1 MLRPSTP
8 RPLALDLCYDVL
20 APLCSATQREEY
32 LSGGGRGGG
41 GRAAAARAI
50 LWDSLRAAPGPGG
63 LKASLR
69 VCVTSGGGRPR
80 HPTLPSPLQLPSSC
94 FAPSALQP
102 CAPPL
107 PGEYV
112 YLRSPAD
119 LRRLLLSPPPDLL
132 PATHLTPE
140 RSGSPTSSSTSSPT
154 GRLTASHLAAP
165 PDAPAAHV
173 AAGGAS
179 TCSLLEAGSLVEA
192 GAAVEHC
199 HLPAGCVVGA
209 GALLSGVQSL
219 PAGTRWPEGVAG
231 FEIVLRSA
239 AAAAAAGAREAEA
252 EAEGTSAPQYT
263 ASTPTRPPV
272 HRQYTASTPS
282 AAAASSSAA
291 RLRHSADGD
300 TDPEGEGCAEQDA
313 RSCRL
318 LLLWLD
324 ELAEPG
330 EAGGAALLARCGA
343 SAAQLWADGAPRT
356 AWHARLF
363 PLLRGGDDP
372 VAWWPLLSWLAEG
385 RPPPAA
391 WEAAPRLSWL
401 EAAAAT
407 DLGATLRAR
416 ARLASRVALRAV
428 RARLAAPEPS
438 YLRHLLARLAC
449 GGAAQLR
456 ALLAVLDEIAADGT
470 PRLATRAFAAIA
482 DALALRA
489 GQRGGLR
496 SGPAA
501 NGEWGAALRMLRGG
515 ELRAAVTALAE
526 VRAAWIGADEPRM
539 LVRAARHY
547 EGAVA
552 ECISCC
558 VRTCVATATV
568 PPEARRP
575 QRGAWVVCEAP
586 ARLDLAGGWSD
597 TPPICY
603 EHAAGGV
610 VINAAIQ
617 IDGRCPIGARARRID
632 EPVLRITIDPAAG
645 PIIVSELSG
654 MEDYNSPLAPGALP
668 KCVLLFCG
676 VVSLSDPEGRTL
688 AEQLASG
695 GGGLELESWSHLPT
709 GSGLGTSSILAAA
722 LVAAVGLASGRDYA
736 PEALTHAVL
745 QVEQMLTTGGGWQDQ
760 AGGILPGFKRCSS
773 AAALPLRVVSRVLPL
788 AEGHCALLSRHLQL
802 VYTGKTR
809 LARNLL
815 QDVLRR
821 WHSANPAILDN
832 VRALVATAAELEKSL
847 LQPRAEIDV
856 AAVGRCVASY
866 WEQKK
871 RMCDAEPE
879 AVSRML
885 AKLRPLVHGATLTG
899 AGGGGFLLLVTKE
912 PDAREAVRAALAD
925 EQVVLHDVCIDQQGL
940 RTRFEA
946 ATS

>member
-1 MLRPSTP
+1 M
-8 RPLALDLCYDVL
+8 A
-20 APLCSATQREEY
+20 
-32 LSGGGRGGG
+32 
-41 GRAAAARAI
+41 
-50 LWDSLRAAPGPGG
+50 
-63 LKASLR
+63 
-69 VCVTSGGGRPR
+69 
-80 HPTLPSPLQLPSSC
+80 
-94 FAPSALQP
+94 
-102 CAPPL
+102 
-107 PGEYV
+107 
-112 YLRSPAD
+112 
-119 LRRLLLSPPPDLL
+119 
-132 PATHLTPE
+132 
-140 RSGSPTSSSTSSPT
+140 
-154 GRLTASHLAAP
+154 RLTASHLAAP
-165 PDAPAAHV
+165 PDAPAARV

-231 FEIVLRSA
+231 FEIVLRSTAAAAA
-239 AAAAAAGAREAEA
+239 AAAAAAGAFEGEGGGEGESKGEAGH
-252 EAEGTSAPQYT
+252 EGGPTPLPSTLQYT
-263 ASTPTRPPV
+263 ASTPSRPPV
-272 HRQYTASTPS
+272 HRQYTTSTPS

-313 RSCRL
+313 RSYRL

-324 ELAEPG
+324 EMAEPG
-330 EAGGAALLARCGA
+330 EAGGAVLLARCGA

-372 VAWWPLLSWLAEG
+372 TAWWPLLSWLAEG

-391 WEAAPRLSWL
+391 WESAPRLSWL

-428 RARLAAPEPS
+428 RTRLAAPEPS

-449 GGAAQLR
+449 GGAAQLH
-456 ALLAVLDEIAADGT
+456 ALLAVLDQIAADGT

-501 NGEWGAALRMLRGG
+501 NGEWGAALRMLRAG
-515 ELRAAVTALAE
+515 ELRAAVAALVE
-526 VRAAWIGADEPRM
+526 VRGAWIGADEPRM

-558 VRTCVATATV
+558 VRTCVAAATV
-568 PPEARRP
+568 PSEARRP
-575 QRGAWVVCEAP
+575 PRGAWVVCEAP

-632 EPVLRITIDPAAG
+632 EPVLRITIDPVAG
-645 PIIVSELSG
+645 PITVSELSG

-722 LVAAVGLASGRDYA
+722 LVAAVGLASSRDYA

-788 AEGHCALLSRHLQL
+788 VEGHCALLSRHLQL

-832 VRALVATAAELEKSL
+832 VRALVATAAELEQSL

-946 ATS
+946 ATPKSEP

>member
-1 MLRPSTP
+1 M
-8 RPLALDLCYDVL
+8 
-20 APLCSATQREEY
+20 
-32 LSGGGRGGG
+32 
-41 GRAAAARAI
+41 AAR
-50 LWDSLRAAPGPGG
+50 
-63 LKASLR
+63 
-69 VCVTSGGGRPR
+69 
-80 HPTLPSPLQLPSSC
+80 
-94 FAPSALQP
+94 
-102 CAPPL
+102 
-107 PGEYV
+107 
-112 YLRSPAD
+112 
-119 LRRLLLSPPPDLL
+119 
-132 PATHLTPE
+132 
-140 RSGSPTSSSTSSPT
+140 
-154 GRLTASHLAAP
+154 
-165 PDAPAAHV
+165 
-173 AAGGAS
+173 GAS

-199 HLPAGCVVGA
+199 HLPVGCVVGA

-231 FEIVLRSA
+231 FEIVLRSSSA
-239 AAAAAAGAREAEA
+239 AAAAAAGAREGEGGGEGEGKGEA
-252 EAEGTSAPQYT
+252 GHEDGPTPLPSAL
-263 ASTPTRPPV
+263 
-272 HRQYTASTPS
+272 QYTASTPS

-291 RLRHSADGD
+291 RLRLSAGGD
-300 TDPEGEGCAEQDA
+300 TDPEGEGCAELDA
-313 RSCRL
+313 RSYRL

-324 ELAEPG
+324 ELAEPS
-330 EAGGAALLARCGA
+330 EAGGTALLARCGA

-372 VAWWPLLSWLAEG
+372 AEWWPLLSWLAEG

-428 RARLAAPEPS
+428 RTRLAAPEPS

-449 GGAAQLR
+449 GGVAQLH
-456 ALLAVLDEIAADGT
+456 ALLAALDQIAADGT

-515 ELRAAVTALAE
+515 KLRAAVAALAE

-575 QRGAWVVCEAP
+575 PRGAWVVCEAP

-632 EPVLRITIDPAAG
+632 EPLLRITIDPVAG
-645 PIIVSELSG
+645 PITVSELSG

-676 VVSLSDPEGRTL
+676 VVSLFDPEGRTL

-709 GSGLGTSSILAAA
+709 GSGLGTSSILAGA

-788 AEGHCALLSRHLQL
+788 AEPHCALLSRHLQL

-832 VRALVATAAELEKSL
+832 VRALVATAAELEQSL
-847 LQPRAEIDV
+847 LQPRAELDI
-856 AAVGRCVASY
+856 AAVGQCIASY

-879 AVSRML
+879 AVRRML

-912 PDAREAVRAALAD
+912 PDAREAVRAVLAD

-946 ATS
+946 ATPNSEP